1 MDGHVHAFGVFGA
14 VPQSILYD
22 NDRCHVAKIEQDG
35 TRRRAR
41 LFSEMLSH
49 YVIRDRYG
57 RPGKGNG

>member
-22 NDRCHVAKIEQDG
+22 NDRCLVAKIEQDG

-57 RPGKGNG
+57 RPGKGNE